1 MKYIVSVS
9 GGKDSTACLL
19 YMLDI
24 ASKDDVIPVF
34 CDTKWE
40 SDVTYKYLEYLEAK
54 LNIHI
59 TRLESE
65 GMEDLCKRKGIVIS
79 SLIRNCTLE
88 LKIKPF
94 EKWLK
99 ENFVDKGIEFMVV
112 EGIRREESQSRADTE
127 VFNIKKSTIKGE
139 KFHKPTLYPIA
150 YWSTEEV
157 FNYIENKGVLN
168 NPLYKTGRKR
178 VGCMPCVFASKW
190 ELMYLPEKYKNRLKT
205 LEKGIGEQI
214 GKDAYM
220 FHPKKQKHL
229 APLLFNEGELFISEE
244 KMIKELEEE
253 IKKIKEMK

>member
-1 MKYIVSVS
+1 MKYIISIS
-9 GGKDSTACLL
+9 GGKDSTASLL
-19 YMLDI
+19 YMLERVP
-24 ASKDDVIPVF
+24 KDDVITVF

-40 SDVTYKYLEYLEAK
+40 SDVVYKYLDYLEAK
-54 LNIHI
+54 LDINII
-59 TRLESE
+59 RLESE

-79 SLIRNCTLE
+79 SLIRSCTLE

-94 EKWLK
+94 EKYLK

-112 EGIRREESQSRADTE
+112 EGIRREESDSRADTE
-127 VFNIKKSTIKGE
+127 TFALKKSIIPGK
-139 KFHKPTLYPIA
+139 KFYKPTLYPIA
-150 YWSTEEV
+150 YWNTDEV
-157 FNYIENKGVLN
+157 FNFIESKGVLV

-178 VGCMPCVFASKW
+178 VGCEPCIFANKY

-229 APLLFNEGELFISEE
+229 LPLLFNEGELFVSEE
-244 KMIKELEEE
+244 EMIKELEEE
-253 IKKIKEMK
+253 IKKTKEM